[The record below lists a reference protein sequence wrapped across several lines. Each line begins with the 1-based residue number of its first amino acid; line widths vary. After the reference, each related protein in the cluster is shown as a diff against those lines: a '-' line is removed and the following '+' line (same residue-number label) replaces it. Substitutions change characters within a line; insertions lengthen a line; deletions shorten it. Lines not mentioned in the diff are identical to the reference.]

1 MWVKPEKEPFDM
13 LGIVPVRYNS
23 GLSDTIF
30 KMDYLREKYSAYI
43 DNLNLLYVAM
53 TRAIDVIWGFAPD
66 DPGKNNGLALILK
79 EALTCEQYA
88 NDESGLTLKTFY
100 DTEKKLFE
108 YGKIPVNEGKMRNED
123 TLSAYNYTVTPGPD
137 TLKLK
142 LHGENYLL
150 SGLTDAERKVNY
162 GKLMHEVFEGIDSA
176 EDIPAA
182 VSRIVMEGK
191 LNESEAHSLVKR
203 LNSLISAQPV
213 SAWFRPGNRVMKEKD
228 ILLPS
233 GVTKRP
239 DRVIL
244 TNEKVVIIDFK
255 FGEENEHYKDQIK
268 QYSNL
273 LVEMGYSDID
283 AFLWYVDKNKII
295 RA

>member
-1 MWVKPEKEPFDM
+1 
-13 LGIVPVRYNS
+13 
-23 GLSDTIF
+23 
-30 KMDYLREKYSAYI
+30 MDYLREKYSACI

-66 DPGKNNGLALILK
+66 EPGKNNGVALILK
-79 EALTCEQYA
+79 EALTGDLYS
-88 NDESGLTLKTFY
+88 NDDSGFTLKTYY
-100 DTEKKLFE
+100 DTEKKIFE
-108 YGKIPVNEGKMRNED
+108 YGRIPVNEGIMRDEH
-123 TLSAYNYTVTPGPD
+123 TFSAFNYNVTPGPD

-142 LHGENYLL
+142 LHGENYLI
-150 SGLTDAERKVNY
+150 SGLADAEKKVNY
-162 GKLMHEVFEGIDSA
+162 GKLMHEVFEGIDTA
-176 EDIPAA
+176 EDVSAA

-191 LNESEAHSLVKR
+191 LNESEADSLVKR
-203 LNSLISAQPV
+203 LNALISAQPV
-213 SAWFRPGNRVMKEKD
+213 SAWFRYGTKVLKEKD

-244 TNEKVVIIDFK
+244 TNEKVIVIDFK

-273 LVEMGYSDID
+273 LVEMGYSAVD
-283 AFLWYVDKNKII
+283 AYLWYVDKNKII